1 MLQVKRFAAAARP
14 PVGGQ
19 RRLAARHKRGRQG
32 GAAIVELA
40 LTLILFLVV
49 VFTLLEF
56 GRMMWTYSTL
66 AHLTRQAGRVC
77 AVRGS
82 VNPIT
87 HSEVHTLINA
97 QAPANGLIGGEV
109 GVYTYWNDVANP
121 AEISRGD
128 FVEVRLT
135 YPFQFLTAS
144 LVAPNSSIKLSS
156 TTRMVVAN

>member
-1 MLQVKRFAAAARP
+1 MLQVKRFAAAAQP
-14 PVGGQ
+14 PAGGP
-19 RRLAARHKRGRQG
+19 RRLVARHKRGRQG
-32 GAAIVELA
+32 GAAMVELA
-40 LTLILFLVV
+40 LTLLLFLVV

-97 QAPANGLIGGEV
+97 QAPANGLSAGDV
-109 GVYTYWNDVANP
+109 GVYTYWNDDSDP

-135 YPFQFLTAS
+135 YPFQFLTGS
-144 LVAPNSSIKLSS
+144 IVSPNSSIELSS
-156 TTRMVVAN
+156 TCRMVVAN